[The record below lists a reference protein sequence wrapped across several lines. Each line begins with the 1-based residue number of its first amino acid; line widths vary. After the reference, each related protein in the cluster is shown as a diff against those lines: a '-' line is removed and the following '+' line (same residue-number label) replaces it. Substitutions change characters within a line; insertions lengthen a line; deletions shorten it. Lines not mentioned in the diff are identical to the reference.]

1 MALRLDDADG
11 LARATSAFLEVI
23 AGGSG
28 PISSHPPPL
37 DRRPGLRRWTGATS
51 RLRRRELDALGY
63 RYAGRHA
70 FADAA
75 FLAARAGRASDAE
88 ARAMAIAA
96 EIGLHPSLGP
106 LPETRWVQAR
116 SAESR

>member
-11 LARATSAFLEVI
+11 LNLATSAFLEVI

-28 PISSHPPPL
+28 P
-37 DRRPGLRRWTGATS
+37 TS
-51 RLRRRELDALGY
+51 ILRRRWFGGLVSDADGSDVEAVAGELDAFGY
-63 RYAGRHA
+63 RTLAAYA

-75 FLAARAGRASDAE
+75 ILAARAGRASDAE
-88 ARAMAIAA
+88 ARAMSIAA

-106 LPETRWVQAR
+106 LPETRWVAAR
-116 SAESR
+116 SVESR